1 MSIDRI
7 FEFPREK
14 KKRRRYKTVTRRM
27 EVPAADTRRVRTAYG
42 NLGIPPVSSP
52 ATARQQARNGFN
64 ITTSDAAWLALA
76 QTAATTYCTGEG
88 YKRAVA
94 VATGADIWEYGAN
107 ENNYQNTYQ
116 YRARKA
122 RTWTATC
129 EKEVRRR
136 R

>member
-1 MSIDRI
+1 
-7 FEFPREK
+7 
-14 KKRRRYKTVTRRM
+14 M

-42 NLGIPPVSSP
+42 DLGVATISPTVS
-52 ATARQQARNGFN
+52 RQEARNAFN
-64 ITTSDAAWLALA
+64 ITTSDAAWLELA

-88 YKRAVA
+88 YKRAVD
-94 VATGADIWEYGAN
+94 VATGADIWEYSAN
-107 ENNYQNTYQ
+107 QNNNQNTYQ